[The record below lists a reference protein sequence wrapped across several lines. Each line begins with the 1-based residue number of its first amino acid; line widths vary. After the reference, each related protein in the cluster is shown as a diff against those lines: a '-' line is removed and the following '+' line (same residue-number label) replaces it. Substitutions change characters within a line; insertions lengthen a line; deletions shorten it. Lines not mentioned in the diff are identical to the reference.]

1 MLRRSRILL
10 VVEARGANM
19 TDSEFFQQLDARI
32 AKFDLLC
39 HPFYKAW
46 SAGELTRAD
55 LAEYAADYYPHVA
68 AFPKHLGELAARTL
82 DGGLRGAIQANR
94 ADELGAEGG
103 PAHDQL
109 WLDFAQGMGA
119 ARDEMKQR
127 QPLPEVAQL
136 IQSLRRMAREGS
148 AAEALAAFYA
158 YESQVPR
165 VAEAK
170 ARGLRQWYGA
180 DARTCAYFTLHQTAD
195 VQHASVWREQLRSQV
210 SGSQEDVLAAAEGTA
225 RALWNAL
232 DGIERRRQ
240 ARKAA

>member
-1 MLRRSRILL
+1 
-10 VVEARGANM
+10 M
-19 TDSEFFQQLDARI
+19 TDQEFMSQLDARV
-32 AKFDLLC
+32 AQYDLLC

-46 SAGELTRAD
+46 SAGELTHAD
-55 LAEYAADYYPHVA
+55 LAEYAADYYLHVA
-68 AFPKHLGELAARTL
+68 AFPEHLGDLAARTL

-94 ADELGAEGG
+94 ADELGSDGG
-103 PAHDQL
+103 PAHDHL
-109 WLDFAQGMGA
+109 WLDFAEGMSA
-119 ARDEMKQR
+119 ARDEVKQR
-127 QPLPEVAQL
+127 KPLPEVAEL
-136 IQSLRRMAREGS
+136 IQRLRRIAREGS

-180 DARTCAYFTLHQTAD
+180 DAKTCAYFTLHQTAD
-195 VQHASVWREQLRSQV
+195 VHHAQVWREQLRAQV
-210 SGSQEDVLAAAEGTA
+210 SGVGSQEEALAAAEGTA

-232 DGIERRRQ
+232 DGMERRRQ

>member
-1 MLRRSRILL
+1 
-10 VVEARGANM
+10 M
-19 TDSEFFQQLDARI
+19 TNSEFFQQLDARI
-32 AKFDLLC
+32 AKCDLLC

-46 SAGELTRAD
+46 SAGELTRTD

-68 AFPKHLGELAARTL
+68 AFPEHLGELAARTL
-82 DGGLRGAIQANR
+82 DGGLRGAILENR
-94 ADELGAEGG
+94 ADELGSEGG

-119 ARDEMKQR
+119 GRDEVR
-127 QPLPEVAQL
+127 TRRPLPEVAQL
-136 IQSLRRMAREGS
+136 VESFRRVAREGS

-180 DARTCAYFTLHQTAD
+180 DAKTCGYFTLHQTAD
-195 VQHASVWREQLRSQV
+195 VQHAQVWREQLRSQV
-210 SGSQEDVLAAAEGTA
+210 SGVGCQEEALAAAEETA
-225 RALWNAL
+225 SALWSAL
-232 DGIERRRQ
+232 DGIERGRQ